1 MNIFCT
7 CSSDVKTRGSY
18 EDHIGNAGHK
28 VVSGDARA
36 LLGADALFICI
47 SGKENR
53 DVKEDLNLALDRGL
67 PVAYVIEV
75 GGVPDS
81 GLSIQLAI
89 ATRIPAE
96 SGNEAA
102 PGSPAEG
109 GNEAEPGSPAEG
121 GNEAAP
127 GLPAE
132 KNERFTTG
140 GKNERFTAGGEN
152 ERFETGKDNES
163 AQRTKKAVQKWLE
176 AVSAGIVADKKRKK
190 IRTVLCA
197 VVIIVLLAGA
207 GVLAT
212 TLMNRNDTGTSQH
225 PLTIQEQLGI
235 DIEALKKSEKID
247 LSGKGLEDISFL
259 SGCKE
264 CKELDISGNA
274 ISDISVLSELENIRV
289 LNISGNRIN
298 DINVLLTLKNLEEV
312 DIRDNPIR
320 DYTATSFL
328 GSVVIQ

>member
-67 PVAYVIEV
+67 PVAYVIED

-96 SGNEAA
+96 GGNEAA

-109 GNEAEPGSPAEG
+109 GNEAAPGSPT
-121 GNEAAP
+121 
-127 GLPAE
+127 E
-132 KNERFTTG
+132 KNERFTAG
-140 GKNERFTAGGEN
+140 GKNERFTAGEKN

-176 AVSAGIVADKKRKK
+176 TVSAGIVADKKRKK
-190 IRTVLCA
+190 IRTVLGA
-197 VVIIVLLAGA
+197 VAIIVLLAGA

-212 TLMNRNDTGTSQH
+212 TLMNRNDTGTSQQ

-235 DIEALKKSEKID
+235 DIETLKKSEKID

-312 DIRDNPIR
+312 DIRDNPIS

>member
-67 PVAYVIEV
+67 PVAYVIED

-96 SGNEAA
+96 DG
-102 PGSPAEG
+102 
-109 GNEAEPGSPAEG
+109 
-121 GNEAAP
+121 
-127 GLPAE
+127 
-132 KNERFTTG
+132 
-140 GKNERFTAGGEN
+140 
-152 ERFETGKDNES
+152 NES

-176 AVSAGIVADKKRKK
+176 TVSAGIVADKKRKK

-207 GVLAT
+207 GVLVT
-212 TLMNRNDTGTSQH
+212 TLMNRNDTGTSQQ

-312 DIRDNPIR
+312 DIRDNPIS

-328 GSVVIQ
+328 GCVVIQ

>member
-67 PVAYVIEV
+67 PVAYVIED

-96 SGNEAA
+96 
-102 PGSPAEG
+102 
-109 GNEAEPGSPAEG
+109 G

-132 KNERFTTG
+132 KNERFTEGGKNERFTTGGENERFTTG
-140 GKNERFTAGGEN
+140 GKNERFT
-152 ERFETGKDNES
+152 TGKDNES
-163 AQRTKKAVQKWLE
+163 AQMTKKAVQKWLE
-176 AVSAGIVADKKRKK
+176 TVSAGIVADKKRKK
-190 IRTVLCA
+190 IRTVLGA
-197 VVIIVLLAGA
+197 VAIIVLLASA

-212 TLMNRNDTGTSQH
+212 TLMNRNDTGTSQQ

-235 DIEALKKSEKID
+235 DIETLKKSEKID

-312 DIRDNPIR
+312 DIRDNPIS

-328 GSVVIQ
+328 GCVVIQ

>member
-67 PVAYVIEV
+67 PVAYVIED

-89 ATRIPAE
+89 ATRIPT
-96 SGNEAA
+96 
-102 PGSPAEG
+102 
-109 GNEAEPGSPAEG
+109 EG

-132 KNERFTTG
+132 KNERFTAG
-140 GKNERFTAGGEN
+140 RKNERFTTGGENERFTTGGENERFTTGGEN

-176 AVSAGIVADKKRKK
+176 TVSAGIVADKKRKK
-190 IRTVLCA
+190 IRTVLGA
-197 VVIIVLLAGA
+197 VAIIVLLAGA

-235 DIEALKKSEKID
+235 DIETLKKSEKID

-312 DIRDNPIR
+312 DIRDNPIS

-328 GSVVIQ
+328 GCVVIQ

>member
-67 PVAYVIEV
+67 PVAYVIED

-96 SGNEAA
+96 
-102 PGSPAEG
+102 G
-109 GNEAEPGSPAEG
+109 GNEAVPGSPTEG

-127 GLPAE
+127 GLPTE
-132 KNERFTTG
+132 KNERFTT
-140 GKNERFTAGGEN
+140 GGEN

-176 AVSAGIVADKKRKK
+176 TVSAGIVADKKRKK
-190 IRTVLCA
+190 IRTVLGA

-212 TLMNRNDTGTSQH
+212 TLMNRNDTGTSQQ

-235 DIEALKKSEKID
+235 DIETLKKSEKID

-312 DIRDNPIR
+312 DIRDNPIS

-328 GSVVIQ
+328 GCVVIQ